1 MNSEGIETFLEVAEC
16 GSLTEAAGQ
25 LLVSQGTVSM
35 RIAQLEE
42 ELGVPLLVR
51 QRGIKKVLLTPEGEV
66 FLTLAHQ
73 WVGLEQQAH
82 EIKSLLAFRELR
94 VAAVDTINTYTF
106 SELYPSFIRSHPRT
120 KLFIQTEH
128 STEIHRLIEEQAID
142 IGFAFTLHKSKSVIS
157 RPLYKEDMVLV
168 CHKDARFVDTG
179 STEDLDEMKEI
190 RSTVSSDFEIWHRR
204 RFAGFMS
211 CYVTVGTVSMLSR
224 LLEEPGTW
232 TIVTRS
238 VADLFARS
246 NPDLAVVPFVQDPPP
261 ERIAY
266 LLFYR
271 YPRPWVEQMSN
282 EFLEDVIDLI
292 EKSPE
297 LELC

>member
-1 MNSEGIETFLEVAEC
+1 M
-16 GSLTEAAGQ
+16 
-25 LLVSQGTVSM
+25 
-35 RIAQLEE
+35 
-42 ELGVPLLVR
+42 
-51 QRGIKKVLLTPEGEV
+51 
-66 FLTLAHQ
+66 
-73 WVGLEQQAH
+73 
-82 EIKSLLAFRELR
+82 
-94 VAAVDTINTYTF
+94 
-106 SELYPSFIRSHPRT
+106 
-120 KLFIQTEH
+120 
-128 STEIHRLIEEQAID
+128 
-142 IGFAFTLHKSKSVIS
+142 IS

-179 STEDLDEMKEI
+179 SIEDLDEMKEI

-211 CYVTVGTVSMLSR
+211 CHVTVGTVSM

-271 YPRPWVEQMSN
+271 YPRPWAEQMSN

>member
-25 LLVSQGTVSM
+25 LFVSQGTASM

-66 FLTLAHQ
+66 FLTLTHQ

-94 VAAVDTINTYTF
+94 VAAVDTINTCTF

-211 CYVTVGTVSMLSR
+211 CHVTVGTVSM

-271 YPRPWVEQMSN
+271 YPRPWAEQMSN

>member
-1 MNSEGIETFLEVAEC
+1 
-16 GSLTEAAGQ
+16 
-25 LLVSQGTVSM
+25 
-35 RIAQLEE
+35 
-42 ELGVPLLVR
+42 
-51 QRGIKKVLLTPEGEV
+51 
-66 FLTLAHQ
+66 
-73 WVGLEQQAH
+73 
-82 EIKSLLAFRELR
+82 
-94 VAAVDTINTYTF
+94 
-106 SELYPSFIRSHPRT
+106 
-120 KLFIQTEH
+120 
-128 STEIHRLIEEQAID
+128 
-142 IGFAFTLHKSKSVIS
+142 
-157 RPLYKEDMVLV
+157 
-168 CHKDARFVDTG
+168 
-179 STEDLDEMKEI
+179 
-190 RSTVSSDFEIWHRR
+190 
-204 RFAGFMS
+204 MS

-266 LLFYR
+266 LLFCR

-282 EFLEDVIDLI
+282 EFLEDVIDLV

>member
-82 EIKSLLAFRELR
+82 EIKSLLAFWELR

-106 SELYPSFIRSHPRT
+106 SELYPSFIRSHPRA

-232 TIVTRS
+232 TIVTHS